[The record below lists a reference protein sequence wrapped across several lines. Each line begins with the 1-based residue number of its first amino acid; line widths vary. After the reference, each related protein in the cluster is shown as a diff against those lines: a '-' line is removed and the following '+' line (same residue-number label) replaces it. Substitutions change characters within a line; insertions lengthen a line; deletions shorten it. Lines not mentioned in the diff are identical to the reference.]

1 MKKIFNKI
9 INGLITWSETI
20 HEYRQGKSFKHY
32 Y

>member
-9 INGLITWSETI
+9 INGLIAWAEI
-20 HEYRQGKSFKHY
+20 IAEYRQGTTFKHY